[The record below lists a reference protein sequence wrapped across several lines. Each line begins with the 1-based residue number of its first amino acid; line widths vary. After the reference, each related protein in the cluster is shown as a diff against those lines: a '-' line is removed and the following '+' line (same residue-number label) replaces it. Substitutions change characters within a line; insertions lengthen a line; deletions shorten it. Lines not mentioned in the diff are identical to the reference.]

1 MSETQTIPGY
11 AYGQVP
17 ASPLA
22 TAELELLL
30 NTLTFNDQDRANL
43 AQAKTILE
51 DQVEAIL
58 DVWYGFVGSQPQLL
72 AHFSDPEGRPIPE
85 YLGRVRARFGQWI
98 LDTLSR
104 PYDGEFLAYAY
115 EIGRRHQEKKNQT
128 DQVQSTSL
136 IPLRY
141 LLALTYPIVATVKP
155 FLAQKGATPA
165 EVESMHQAWFKA
177 VLLQV
182 ILWSQPYT
190 KADQF

>member
-1 MSETQTIPGY
+1 MSETSAIPGY
-11 AYGQVP
+11 AYGRVP

-22 TAELELLL
+22 RSELELIL
-30 NTLTFNDQDRANL
+30 NTVTFNDQDRANL
-43 AQAKTILE
+43 AKARTILE

-72 AHFSDPEGRPIPE
+72 AHFSDAEGHPIPE
-85 YLGRVRARFGQWI
+85 YLARVRARFGQWI

-104 PYDGEFLAYAY
+104 PYDPEFLAYAY
-115 EIGRRHQEKKNQT
+115 EIGLRHQQKKNQT
-128 DQVQSTSL
+128 DQVESTPL

-155 FLAQKGATPA
+155 FLAQKGAAPE
-165 EVESMHQAWFKA
+165 EVESMHQSWFKA

>member
-17 ASPLA
+17 VSPFS

-30 NTLTFNDQDRANL
+30 NTLTFNEQDRANL

-85 YLGRVRARFGQWI
+85 YLARVRGRCATNKRK
-98 LDTLSR
+98 TR
-104 PYDGEFLAYAY
+104 P
-115 EIGRRHQEKKNQT
+115 
-128 DQVQSTSL
+128 
-136 IPLRY
+136 
-141 LLALTYPIVATVKP
+141 
-155 FLAQKGATPA
+155 
-165 EVESMHQAWFKA
+165 
-177 VLLQV
+177 
-182 ILWSQPYT
+182 T
-190 KADQF
+190 KSSPRP

>member
-1 MSETQTIPGY
+1 MSEIQTIPGY

-17 ASPLA
+17 ASPLSVS
-22 TAELELLL
+22 ELELLL

-43 AQAKTILE
+43 AKAKTILE

-85 YLGRVRARFGQWI
+85 YLGRVRGRFGQWI
-98 LDTLSR
+98 LDTPRR
-104 PYDGEFLAYAY
+104 PYDREFLAYAH
-115 EIGRRHQEKKNQT
+115 EIGLRHQQKKNQT
-128 DQVQSTSL
+128 DQVESTPL

-141 LLALTYPIVATVKP
+141 LLALTYPIVATIRP
-155 FLAQKGATPA
+155 FLAQKGATPL